1 LHCPHAESVQP
12 VVHVDRLWLH
22 DLKAALGK
30 SRGGNRKNREK
41 TANRFTLCENPL
53 LRLVDILNPAFLF

>member
-1 LHCPHAESVQP
+1 M
-12 VVHVDRLWLH
+12 
-22 DLKAALGK
+22 KAALGK